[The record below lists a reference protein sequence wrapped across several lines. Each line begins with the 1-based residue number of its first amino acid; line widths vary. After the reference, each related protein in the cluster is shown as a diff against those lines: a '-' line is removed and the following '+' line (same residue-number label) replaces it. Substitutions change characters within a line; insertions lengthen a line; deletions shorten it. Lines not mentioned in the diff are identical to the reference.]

1 MSYDSEMKQSNELS
15 EGESDI
21 SYPDEQPMTKKERQ
35 DEKKHLQSDIQAMME
50 QLGAE
55 SAIKTVAPVTKKVKE
70 PVKEV
75 QSTEASSTKIE
86 PKKVN
91 FS

>member
-1 MSYDSEMKQSNELS
+1 MSYDSEMKQSNEFS

-21 SYPDEQPMTKKERQ
+21 NNHDNQPMTKKERQ

-55 SAIKTVAPVTKKVKE
+55 SAIKTVTPVTKKVK
-70 PVKEV
+70 
-75 QSTEASSTKIE
+75 
-86 PKKVN
+86 
-91 FS
+91 

>member
-1 MSYDSEMKQSNELS
+1 
-15 EGESDI
+15 
-21 SYPDEQPMTKKERQ
+21 
-35 DEKKHLQSDIQAMME
+35 MME

-55 SAIKTVAPVTKKVKE
+55 SAIKTVAPVAKKVKQ

>member
-21 SYPDEQPMTKKERQ
+21 SYPEEQAMTKKERQ

-55 SAIKTVAPVTKKVKE
+55 SAIKTVAPVAKKVKQ

-75 QSTEASSTKIE
+75 QSTEASSIKIE

>member
-1 MSYDSEMKQSNELS
+1 
-15 EGESDI
+15 
-21 SYPDEQPMTKKERQ
+21 
-35 DEKKHLQSDIQAMME
+35 MME

-55 SAIKTVAPVTKKVKE
+55 SAIKTVKPVTKKVKE

>member
-21 SYPDEQPMTKKERQ
+21 SYPDEQPMTKKERK

-55 SAIKTVAPVTKKVKE
+55 SAIKTVAPVAKKVKQ

-86 PKKVN
+86 PKKLN

>member
-21 SYPDEQPMTKKERQ
+21 SYPDEQPMTKKERK

-55 SAIKTVAPVTKKVKE
+55 SAIKTVAPVAKKVK
-70 PVKEV
+70 
-75 QSTEASSTKIE
+75 
-86 PKKVN
+86 
-91 FS
+91 